1 MKKALILSLIL
12 LLVSSGSVAA
22 VASAAPTSNSVYN
35 TQVNVPF
42 YVYGGQTFTM
52 YVNNTY
58 GFSNYTVTVYFSGE
72 NMTGFSPTNTYHNF
86 SVSNPDF
93 SVKIKAPQESQQL
106 TFLVKTTASSSSG
119 VHRSSSTYVVNV
131 IQPIYLHAA
140 ITNKNTVSMYNVTV
154 NFYVD
159 NTYIASKTVAAVGP
173 GQTVIVNYTW
183 LAPYITNGDHTL
195 KAEVNNT
202 MLSIN
207 GGGNSATTHF
217 YYGQPP
223 DYNWIYYIVAVV
235 GVFMFVMAMGAGRR
249 PRVGE
254 RRPKWRK

>member
-106 TFLVKTTASSSSG
+106 TFLVKTTASSSSPFF
-119 VHRSSSTYVVNV
+119 SLETK
-131 IQPIYLHAA
+131 
-140 ITNKNTVSMYNVTV
+140 ITLFILLNLKSVCIEM
-154 NFYVD
+154 D
-159 NTYIASKTVAAVGP
+159 KRASDKDP
-173 GQTVIVNYTW
+173 
-183 LAPYITNGDHTL
+183 L
-195 KAEVNNT
+195 
-202 MLSIN
+202 
-207 GGGNSATTHF
+207 
-217 YYGQPP
+217 
-223 DYNWIYYIVAVV
+223 
-235 GVFMFVMAMGAGRR
+235 
-249 PRVGE
+249 
-254 RRPKWRK
+254 